1 MDKENTYTYAVV
13 GTDKSSKIRKVI
25 AGGFRSK
32 ESAEKRLMIEKSDK
46 YMRKCFRNMRVAQEP
61 YHPRKEGNCGSKLT
75 QI

>member
-1 MDKENTYTYAVV
+1 MNKENTYAVV

-32 ESAEKRLMIEKSDK
+32 VSAEKRLMIEKSDK

-61 YHPRKEGNCGSKLT
+61 YHPRKEGSCGSKLT
-75 QI
+75 QN